1 MLLVVGGL
9 LMIAGAGCFAL
20 MWRQNVACWVYLLGA
35 CLFGGMQLMQ
45 TYEGRDHTVQ
55 RLKRIMSVADMCFVL
70 SGLLMVGNVHRFL
83 MPLFSSYVGYMQL
96 IYNKWVLL
104 LLVAAM
110 LELYT
115 MLRISSELN
124 GK

>member
-20 MWRQNVACWVYLLGA
+20 MWRQGAACWVYLLGA

-45 TYEGRDHTVQ
+45 AYEGRDHTVQ

-70 SGLLMVGNVHRFL
+70 SGLLMVENVHRLL

>member
-20 MWRQNVACWVYLLGA
+20 MLRQNVACWVYLLGA

-45 TYEGRDHTVQ
+45 AYEGRDHTVQ

-70 SGLLMVGNVHRFL
+70 SGLLMVENVHRFL

>member
-9 LMIAGAGCFAL
+9 LMIAGAGCFVL
-20 MWRQNVACWVYLLGA
+20 MWRQGAACWVYLLGA

-45 TYEGRDHTVQ
+45 AYEGRDHTVQ

-70 SGLLMVGNVHRFL
+70 SGLLMVENVHRLL

-104 LLVAAM
+104 LLVAAI

>member
-35 CLFGGMQLMQ
+35 CLFGGMQL
-45 TYEGRDHTVQ
+45 
-55 RLKRIMSVADMCFVL
+55 
-70 SGLLMVGNVHRFL
+70 
-83 MPLFSSYVGYMQL
+83 